1 MVLRRYTASE
11 SPSKGWMVALIQ
23 TTMVFGWDF
32 KATFKN
38 LSVNNGH
45 LTVAIIAFRK
55 FLLVVNIIDG

>member
-1 MVLRRYTASE
+1 
-11 SPSKGWMVALIQ
+11 MVALIQ